1 MTPAPARDLL
11 PVVPVALVAGGA
23 MAAVVATS
31 LGLMPLYGQPEP
43 GTAGWQQVAPDL
55 GPAVRET
62 LLLALGATVVA
73 LVVGMGLAL
82 VLLAGAPL
90 VRAAALAVLAVPH
103 VVGATTVLLWLGDGG
118 LGARWSGAG
127 PGAWPEIVGGGWP
140 VATVL
145 ALAWKE
151 SAFVALVVL
160 AALAPGHRERMETAA
175 TLGAAARHRWLR
187 VLLPTA
193 VPALAATG
201 LIVLVYSIGGYE
213 VAWLLGRTTPEPLPV
228 LSFRLFGSIELLDRP
243 AAAAAALVASALALG
258 LTLVAVAA
266 GARIGRALGA
276 PS

>member
-90 VRAAALAVLAVPH
+90 VRAAALAVLAVPT
-103 VVGATTVLLWLGDGG
+103 ACSTPPDTLSSLSLLAKISPSTSAYRQRCRR
-118 LGARWSGAG
+118 ARSAI
-127 PGAWPEIVGGGWP
+127 ASP
-140 VATVL
+140 VSRYPILPSPT
-145 ALAWKE
+145 K
-151 SAFVALVVL
+151 SA
-160 AALAPGHRERMETAA
+160 RTAA
-175 TLGAAARHRWLR
+175 TSWNG
-187 VLLPTA
+187 
-193 VPALAATG
+193 
-201 LIVLVYSIGGYE
+201 
-213 VAWLLGRTTPEPLPV
+213 
-228 LSFRLFGSIELLDRP
+228 
-243 AAAAAALVASALALG
+243 
-258 LTLVAVAA
+258 
-266 GARIGRALGA
+266 
-276 PS
+276 